1 MSGVIPPLPQ
11 YAFMAWCSVK
21 KKHGDNFTF
30 TLLFWIAKFHDSG
43 STKTV
48 NKMQF
53 KSITEL
59 QHFASLRMSGQC
71 GKYTFFFFFGNTELQ
86 NVINRRWLVT
96 KHAKLSPSVR
106 LISERKVM
114 EFVSSWNRG
123 YVLIASAGRRT
134 QARLCCDWSNAAH
147 RDRSGTC
154 FSCYASSYARTVMT
168 AVHVYVC
175 GFNIKICTSDRW
187 YMTKL

>member
-11 YAFMAWCSVK
+11 YAFMARCSVT

-71 GKYTFFFFFGNTELQ
+71 GKYTFFFFSEILSCRMWSIGGGWLPSTRSYLPQSGWYLRERWWNLYRVEIVVTFLLRQLGGELRLDCAVTGQTRPTGTE
-86 NVINRRWLVT
+86 VAHVFRVMRR
-96 KHAKLSPSVR
+96 AMP
-106 LISERKVM
+106 
-114 EFVSSWNRG
+114 
-123 YVLIASAGRRT
+123 A
-134 QARLCCDWSNAAH
+134 Q
-147 RDRSGTC
+147 
-154 FSCYASSYARTVMT
+154 
-168 AVHVYVC
+168 
-175 GFNIKICTSDRW
+175 
-187 YMTKL
+187 